1 MQTTGAE
8 AGVRMNIR
16 KVAAACT
23 TNKLIAVALVFCAV
37 LLAYDVFLKQDE
49 AKPSKNQDTQ
59 GNMSSAHVPSV
70 DEQAATE
77 QSWATARHNGSE
89 TVERRHAEQSWKV
102 ARLKESDA
110 RRMEAEHEAEAR
122 RESAR
127 QAEEALRSANE
138 ERAAVLDIIAQ
149 INHINWVVCVI
160 KTYNNAA
167 VLEEEYAKISY
178 DNLVLDRIPDE
189 EALGRIKNTLDA
201 LYSLRKDEREMKHWL
216 AKFRDQRMRKMR
228 QYDLGTAKRTWG
240 LFKDGIMG
248 LLVGD
253 VGSVL
258 QTAFDVGH
266 GALSLQYDYDDFVNG
281 LDLGQKDKL
290 FAFDSEKLEMLH
302 RQNKEMLDDQWRLVR
317 KYKLN
322 DMTTRVTPVDINALL
337 TILKDGNPTRI
348 YNRLAPMQERFKLF
362 PEYWY
367 YLSCA
372 AMETGHFEEG
382 REACDTFFKVNR
394 GIFRD
399 DPMAGTVA
407 LNKAVMLGKDKRNFK
422 ELRRCLEI
430 AWKNN
435 QNKNEW
441 AQDFL
446 TATLYNGV
454 LGDNENATVILEHAI
469 AGLEAEMSE
478 RMRKGQ
484 DIAALAKNLG
494 EYHAFLFRLL
504 KDKPMPPTIL
514 ASEFISCTDKLRS
527 LARQKDKARDVWGA
541 IREEILGISL
551 TNGAT
556 SAVVPANWL
565 LYEDISVRMVIFR
578 DEKPIETL
586 AEDFPKRKN
595 NKNKTFTLSFS
606 PTPDKIKVADSFR
619 LVFSHSEFP
628 VTLTFASNTVFMRN
642 IDAAIAARNEDLF
655 LYEFSALDRSYRWLP
670 DSGLGLERLYS
681 DKATRK
687 MWHDWFSSR
696 YSLAPLNKKSF
707 AYPKDTGMQGIEIVM
722 VKTSNETVSLEYRN
736 ATNSNFRPVVTLLFL
751 NDYGSVVGVAKDL
764 YYEET
769 SKSHRT
775 EKGIIFD
782 DHYTD
787 YLYTRCMAPNGS
799 RTFSAAKPDAA
810 HFLCVA
816 GEVKHNMNFTLKGTH

>member
-1 MQTTGAE
+1 
-8 AGVRMNIR
+8 MNIG

-23 TNKLIAVALVFCAV
+23 TNKLIAVALIFCAV
-37 LLAYDVFLKQDE
+37 LLAYDVFFKQDKAQPS
-49 AKPSKNQDTQ
+49 AKRDAHES
-59 GNMSSAHVPSV
+59 MYSAPAPSV

-77 QSWATARHNGSE
+77 QAWATARHTESE
-89 TVERRHAEQSWKV
+89 SAERRHAEQAWEA
-102 ARLKESDA
+102 ARLKESGEAERRCAESDA
-110 RRMEAEHEAEAR
+110 RRTELEHEAEAR
-122 RESAR
+122 REAER
-127 QAEEALRSANE
+127 QAEEARRSANE

-160 KTYNNAA
+160 KKYNNAA

-189 EALGRIKNTLDA
+189 EALSRIKNTLDT

-228 QYDLGTAKRTWG
+228 QYDLDTAKRTWG

-248 LLVGD
+248 LLMGD
-253 VGSVL
+253 IGSVL

-281 LDLGQKDKL
+281 LDQEQKDKL

-348 YNRLAPMQERFKLF
+348 YNRLAPMKERFKLF

-407 LNKAVMLGKDKRNFK
+407 LNKAVMLGKDKSNFK

-446 TATLYNGV
+446 TATLYDGV
-454 LGDNENATVILEHAI
+454 LGDNENATSILEHAI

-478 RMRKGQ
+478 RKRKGQ
-484 DIAALAKNLG
+484 DIAALAKKLG

-504 KDKPMPPTIL
+504 KDKPMPPAIL

-556 SAVVPANWL
+556 SVVVPSNWL
-565 LYEDISVRMVIFR
+565 LYEDIPVRLVLLRAGKTVEIV
-578 DEKPIETL
+578 
-586 AEDFPKRKN
+586 AEDLPKRLN
-595 NKNKTFTLSFS
+595 NSNKAFTLNFS
-606 PTPDKIKVADSFR
+606 PTLDKIKTVDSFR
-619 LVFSHSEFP
+619 LEFVHSELP
-628 VTLTFASNTVFMRN
+628 VSLTFASNTLFSRGLN
-642 IDAAIAARNEDLF
+642 AALAAFNEDLF
-655 LYEFSALDRSYRWLP
+655 LYEFSALGKSYLWLP
-670 DSGLGLERLYS
+670 DSGLCLERRYS
-681 DKATRK
+681 DNVTRQA
-687 MWHDWFSSR
+687 WHDWFCSR
-696 YSLAPLNKKSF
+696 YAIAPLGKKTF
-707 AYPKDTGMQGIEIVM
+707 AYPKNTGMQGIELVT
-722 VKTSNETVSLEYRN
+722 VKSGKDDMSIEYRN
-736 ATNSNFRPVVTLLFL
+736 VTNSSFRPFITLLFL
-751 NDYGSVVGVAKDL
+751 NDYGSVVGIAKDE
-764 YYEET
+764 YFGACT
-769 SKSHRT
+769 KSHRT
-775 EKGIIFD
+775 VEGIIFD

-787 YLYTRCMAPNGS
+787 YTYSRSMAPNVS
-799 RTFSAAKPDAA
+799 RTFSVSKPDAA
-810 HFLCVA
+810 QFLYVA
-816 GEVKHNMNFTLKGTH
+816 GEAKTNMTDTIKGTY